1 MFHYKELVSRN
12 TGLLSEEEQR
22 RLRELTV
29 GIAGCG
35 LGSFVAEAL
44 CRLGVE
50 NFVWADPD
58 TVEVANLNH
67 QAFFLPDVGKKKAVV
82 LIDVL
87 SGINPDVNVE
97 AWADFIRPDNATDFV
112 AKCDIIIDGID
123 PDPGISASL
132 ELARACRQQKKI
144 FLYPIDVGWGA
155 VLFCLNPNGETFEDL
170 LGVPQEITP
179 QELEKISSVWE
190 LMFNMA
196 KRVELNPYFLPVL
209 GQVIE
214 GGIEHYPQ
222 PVIAAWIASILT
234 ASVVIKTIKGQEV
247 PFVVQFDPMG

>member
-1 MFHYKELVSRN
+1 MFRYKELISRN

-22 RLRELTV
+22 SLRELTV

-35 LGSFVAEAL
+35 MGSFVAEAL

-50 NFVWADPD
+50 NFIWADPD

-67 QAFFLPDVGKKKAVV
+67 QAFFLEDVGKEKAIV

-87 SGINPDVNVE
+87 SRINPDVRVE
-97 AWADFIRPDNATDFV
+97 AWADFIKPDNATDFV
-112 AKCDIIIDGID
+112 AKCDIVIDGID

-132 ELARACRQQKKI
+132 ELARACRRQKKI
-144 FLYPIDVGWGA
+144 FLYPIDVGWGS
-155 VLFCLNPNGETFEDL
+155 VLFCLTPNGETFENL
-170 LGVPQEITP
+170 LGVSREITP
-179 QELEKISSVWE
+179 QELEKISVWE

-214 GGIEHYPQ
+214 GEIEHYPQ

-234 ASVVIKTIKGQEV
+234 VSVVIKTVKGHEL